1 MDTATASPKLP
12 QASQGEL
19 NSAAA
24 EIFAT
29 LAAHVQLH
37 CDRLHADPNQML
49 RLVLV
54 RAQNG
59 LPSAREK

>member
-1 MDTATASPKLP
+1 MDTATASPKLS
-12 QASQGEL
+12 QTSQGEL

-37 CDRLHADPNQML
+37 ADRLHADPNQML
-49 RLVLV
+49 RLVLI

-59 LPSAREK
+59 LPPERK

>member
-1 MDTATASPKLP
+1 VDTATASTKLP

-29 LAAHVQLH
+29 LTAHVHLH
-37 CDRLHADPNQML
+37 ADRLHADPAQML
-49 RLVLV
+49 RLVLI

-59 LPSAREK
+59 LPPERSR

>member
-1 MDTATASPKLP
+1 VDTATAAQQLP
-12 QASQGEL
+12 PTTTGEL

-37 CDRLHADPNQML
+37 ADRLHADPNQML
-49 RLVLV
+49 RLVLI
-54 RAQNG
+54 RAKDG
-59 LPSAREK
+59 LPPDRR